1 MDAPRLTQLT
11 RLAPMM
17 MAAGLSACAVSPLLT
32 PRADLPLRQP
42 TASALAR
49 QLHVQGQR
57 GRLNAA
63 QREALLQRVGS
74 QGSHALLQ
82 RHLAVMSASG
92 EVNLHAGNDAQL
104 LVDGPATFAAMFKA
118 IEQARQTVLLESYIV
133 EHAGIAQELATL
145 LMRKR
150 EQGVRV
156 AMIYDALGSF
166 GTDSAYFEGL
176 RTAGIPVCAFNPLN
190 PLQQKLGYWDITHRD
205 HRKILVV
212 DREIGFVGG
221 INISAVYTSG
231 SFGRKRRAA
240 TPASEEQ
247 QGWRDTQIQLRGP
260 AAAALDDLVRE
271 TWHSQACA
279 DDALPA
285 MPPPARIQPS
295 AAAAGQQL
303 VRVIPSSPLDEFNE
317 IYAMLLGAIDGS
329 QRSVYLT
336 MAYFAPGRDM
346 VDALCEAAQ
355 RGVDVQ
361 LILPSVSDFAPVLH
375 AGRSYYARLLEA
387 GVQIHE
393 LQDAVL
399 HAKTAVIDGVVSTV
413 GSSNMD
419 WRSFTGNNEV
429 NAVVIGEDFGD
440 GMTRMFRQDLAAS
453 QPVTREA
460 WAQRPLWQ
468 RTRESLARL
477 FERWW

>member
-92 EVNLHAGNDAQL
+92 EVNLHAGNDVQL

-166 GTDSAYFEGL
+166 GTDS
-176 RTAGIPVCAFNPLN
+176 
-190 PLQQKLGYWDITHRD
+190 
-205 HRKILVV
+205 
-212 DREIGFVGG
+212 
-221 INISAVYTSG
+221 
-231 SFGRKRRAA
+231 
-240 TPASEEQ
+240 
-247 QGWRDTQIQLRGP
+247 
-260 AAAALDDLVRE
+260 
-271 TWHSQACA
+271 
-279 DDALPA
+279 
-285 MPPPARIQPS
+285 
-295 AAAAGQQL
+295 
-303 VRVIPSSPLDEFNE
+303 
-317 IYAMLLGAIDGS
+317 
-329 QRSVYLT
+329 
-336 MAYFAPGRDM
+336 
-346 VDALCEAAQ
+346 
-355 RGVDVQ
+355 
-361 LILPSVSDFAPVLH
+361 
-375 AGRSYYARLLEA
+375 
-387 GVQIHE
+387 
-393 LQDAVL
+393 
-399 HAKTAVIDGVVSTV
+399 
-413 GSSNMD
+413 
-419 WRSFTGNNEV
+419 
-429 NAVVIGEDFGD
+429 
-440 GMTRMFRQDLAAS
+440 
-453 QPVTREA
+453 
-460 WAQRPLWQ
+460 
-468 RTRESLARL
+468 
-477 FERWW
+477 